1 MVIIPL
7 HGISFGIFMKN
18 QPKILAFAGS
28 TRNGSHN
35 KKLVNIAAMAAADAG
50 AIVTEIDLSDFV
62 MPLFDGDEFANNGF
76 PDVAQAFKTLVTSN
90 DGMLISTPEYNH
102 GISGVLKNALDWAS
116 RKGKGEAPMAA
127 FKGKAAGIMS
137 AAPGIY
143 GGVRG
148 LIQLRLILT
157 GVKVL
162 VVPEQMALSAAAKAF
177 DDDGALKDPELEAT
191 AAGVGAALTNLLKK
205 L

>member
-1 MVIIPL
+1 MSSKI
-7 HGISFGIFMKN
+7 
-18 QPKILAFAGS
+18 KILALAGS
-28 TRNGSHN
+28 TRNGSYN
-35 KKLVNIAAMAAADAG
+35 KKLIHVAALAATDAG

-62 MPLFDGDEFANNGF
+62 MPLFDGDEFANDGL
-76 PDVAQAFKTLVTSN
+76 PGSAQAFKSLVASN

-102 GISGVLKNALDWAS
+102 GISGVLKNAIDWAS
-116 RKGKGEAPMAA
+116 RKGDDEAPMAA

-143 GGVRG
+143 GGVHA
-148 LIQLRLILT
+148 LSQLRLILT

-162 VVPEQMALSAAAKAF
+162 VVPEQMALSGAGKAF
-177 DDDGALKDPELEAT
+177 DGEGALSNPELEGT
-191 AAGVGAALTNLLKK
+191 AAGIGVALTKLLMK